1 MCGVLGETAL
11 AQPVFLRGVVRDAHN
26 EEPIPYASVE
36 MLPARRGAITDSL
49 GMFSLNTTGVKVD
62 SVVVSYVGYSRK
74 AIAVSAFKDSGYIT
88 INLDRAVSKTVFVK
102 TKANWGLILWRKV
115 VRHKL
120 QNDKTRFASYGY
132 EIHNKLELDLNRVNK
147 EKLAEMRLMKNFT
160 FILNNIDTTEGSPI
174 LPVFLTETL
183 SDYYYQRK
191 PLRRREVIKAS
202 KTNGIN
208 NESVTKNLGNMYQN
222 VNVYANFIPVFDK
235 QFVSPLSDN
244 GDAFYNYGVP
254 DTIMENGRR
263 FFHWTFT
270 AKHKGE
276 STFEGDAWVHD
287 TTFAIQRIQL
297 RITGNSPVN
306 FVENLSIYQDFR
318 QLNDSLW
325 FLSKDKFIADI
336 FPIGKEK
343 FGMKGRKTT
352 TYRNIEINTA
362 NVATQLA
369 KNKLSEEV
377 IVLPNAEEKPDSFW
391 TSKRH
396 EVLSKNEASVYKMID
411 TLQQMPLFKK
421 YTNTVTFLT
430 TGYKPIGNYE
440 IGPWFNWITANAW
453 EGFRMRFDLG
463 TTPGFNKKM
472 YLHGYLAYGF
482 GDQKFKGKAEGYYF
496 IKKNPRQYVH
506 ATYLNDLDNG
516 QNYYDEVSLD
526 NIFSLAVRKQGIPIK
541 FMKVQMQELEYF
553 NSTASGF
560 SAKVEVRRKLFTPL
574 QNLPAKEYFTN
585 GSGDPINNFE
595 TSVRLRFAYLERFL
609 DGNYF
614 RTSLGSE
621 FPIVEL
627 RYSKGWSGV
636 FGSQYNYNKFDFRIN
651 DFHKI
656 PPLGTLE
663 YSVYGGKLYGTL
675 PYMLLNVAPGNE
687 IYYYNKYAFNLM
699 ARFEYITDQYVG
711 AGVEHNIG
719 PGLFK
724 YIGITRKLKLRQFW
738 NIKTLAGN
746 LTDANRQLN
755 FVPNHPFSDLSGKL
769 YTEVGTG
776 IDNILKVLRLDLV
789 WRLSPRPLSA
799 PQASRFG
806 VFGSFRVAF

>member
-1 MCGVLGETAL
+1 
-11 AQPVFLRGVVRDAHN
+11 
-26 EEPIPYASVE
+26 
-36 MLPARRGAITDSL
+36 
-49 GMFSLNTTGVKVD
+49 
-62 SVVVSYVGYSRK
+62 
-74 AIAVSAFKDSGYIT
+74 
-88 INLDRAVSKTVFVK
+88 
-102 TKANWGLILWRKV
+102 
-115 VRHKL
+115 
-120 QNDKTRFASYGY
+120 
-132 EIHNKLELDLNRVNK
+132 
-147 EKLAEMRLMKNFT
+147 
-160 FILNNIDTTEGSPI
+160 
-174 LPVFLTETL
+174 
-183 SDYYYQRK
+183 
-191 PLRRREVIKAS
+191 
-202 KTNGIN
+202 
-208 NESVTKNLGNMYQN
+208 
-222 VNVYANFIPVFDK
+222 
-235 QFVSPLSDN
+235 
-244 GDAFYNYGVP
+244 
-254 DTIMENGRR
+254 
-263 FFHWTFT
+263 
-270 AKHKGE
+270 
-276 STFEGDAWVHD
+276 
-287 TTFAIQRIQL
+287 
-297 RITGNSPVN
+297 
-306 FVENLSIYQDFR
+306 
-318 QLNDSLW
+318 
-325 FLSKDKFIADI
+325 
-336 FPIGKEK
+336 
-343 FGMKGRKTT
+343 
-352 TYRNIEINTA
+352 
-362 NVATQLA
+362 
-369 KNKLSEEV
+369 
-377 IVLPNAEEKPDSFW
+377 
-391 TSKRH
+391 
-396 EVLSKNEASVYKMID
+396 
-411 TLQQMPLFKK
+411 
-421 YTNTVTFLT
+421 
-430 TGYKPIGNYE
+430 
-440 IGPWFNWITANAW
+440 
-453 EGFRMRFDLG
+453 
-463 TTPGFNKKM
+463 
-472 YLHGYLAYGF
+472 
-482 GDQKFKGKAEGYYF
+482 
-496 IKKNPRQYVH
+496 
-506 ATYLNDLDNG
+506 
-516 QNYYDEVSLD
+516 
-526 NIFSLAVRKQGIPIK
+526 
-541 FMKVQMQELEYF
+541 MKVQMQELEYF

>member
-1 MCGVLGETAL
+1 
-11 AQPVFLRGVVRDAHN
+11 
-26 EEPIPYASVE
+26 
-36 MLPARRGAITDSL
+36 
-49 GMFSLNTTGVKVD
+49 
-62 SVVVSYVGYSRK
+62 
-74 AIAVSAFKDSGYIT
+74 
-88 INLDRAVSKTVFVK
+88 
-102 TKANWGLILWRKV
+102 
-115 VRHKL
+115 
-120 QNDKTRFASYGY
+120 
-132 EIHNKLELDLNRVNK
+132 
-147 EKLAEMRLMKNFT
+147 
-160 FILNNIDTTEGSPI
+160 
-174 LPVFLTETL
+174 
-183 SDYYYQRK
+183 
-191 PLRRREVIKAS
+191 
-202 KTNGIN
+202 
-208 NESVTKNLGNMYQN
+208 
-222 VNVYANFIPVFDK
+222 
-235 QFVSPLSDN
+235 
-244 GDAFYNYGVP
+244 
-254 DTIMENGRR
+254 
-263 FFHWTFT
+263 
-270 AKHKGE
+270 
-276 STFEGDAWVHD
+276 
-287 TTFAIQRIQL
+287 
-297 RITGNSPVN
+297 
-306 FVENLSIYQDFR
+306 
-318 QLNDSLW
+318 
-325 FLSKDKFIADI
+325 
-336 FPIGKEK
+336 
-343 FGMKGRKTT
+343 
-352 TYRNIEINTA
+352 
-362 NVATQLA
+362 
-369 KNKLSEEV
+369 
-377 IVLPNAEEKPDSFW
+377 
-391 TSKRH
+391 
-396 EVLSKNEASVYKMID
+396 
-411 TLQQMPLFKK
+411 
-421 YTNTVTFLT
+421 VTFLT

-560 SAKVEVRRKLFTPL
+560 SAKVEVRRKLFAPL

-789 WRLSPRPLSA
+789 WRLSPRPLPA